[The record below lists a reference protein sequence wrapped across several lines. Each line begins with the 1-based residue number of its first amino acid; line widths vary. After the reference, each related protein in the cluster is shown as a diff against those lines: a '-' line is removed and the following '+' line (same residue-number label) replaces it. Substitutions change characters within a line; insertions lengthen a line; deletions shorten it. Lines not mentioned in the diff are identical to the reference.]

1 MEHDR
6 SRAAA
11 WYGFTVKDK
20 EGETVWLVGEPLSI
34 ISEDN
39 RQHGRGLAGG
49 L

>member
-20 EGETVWLVGEPLSI
+20 EGETVVGEPLSI